1 MNDDTELLRR
11 YCEAGEDDAFGELVQ
26 RHVNLVYSAALRQLN
41 GDAHLAAD
49 ATQLVFTDLARKA
62 RSVAGHRVLAGWLF
76 TSTRFATA
84 KLVRGERRRH
94 AREVQAHLMQTLT
107 NDEPADRLDWQRVR
121 SVLDDVMSELAENDR
136 EAILLRYF
144 EGRDYASIGA
154 KLNLAANSARMRVDR
169 ALEKLRGLLEQRGVT
184 STTAALAT
192 ALANQA
198 VIAAPAGLAA
208 TVAGTAL
215 AAGAAI
221 AGSVGGGTAVAA
233 SFMSMTKLQLGLSG
247 ALAVAASTGF
257 VVQAGANARL
267 HADMAQLRQ
276 ENAAI
281 APLRAEN
288 QKLSRIAAEVAEL
301 GGDDA
306 EFARLQEQATTLKK
320 RLQDIARV
328 EQSRAALARN
338 NTEVYDIARLDRQPT
353 PRSQARPVYPA
364 EMRSA
369 GAAGEV
375 VVDFVVDVNGD
386 VQNAFALRSSQR
398 EFETAAVEAVSKWKF
413 QPGQKGGRTVATH
426 LQVPIVFNAIRQDAT
441 PGGMTVK

>member
-11 YCEAGEDDAFGELVQ
+11 YYEAGEEDAFGELVQ

-121 SVLDDVMSELAENDR
+121 SVLDDVMSELTDNDR
-136 EAILLRYF
+136 EAILLRFF
-144 EGRDYASIGA
+144 EGRDYTSIGA
-154 KLNLAANSARMRVDR
+154 KLNLAANAARMRVDR
-169 ALEKLRGLLEQRGVT
+169 ALEKLRALLEQRGVT

-198 VIAAPAGLAA
+198 VIAAPTGLAA

-215 AAGAAI
+215 AAGAAV
-221 AGSVGGGTAVAA
+221 AGSVGGGTAAAA

-267 HADMAQLRQ
+267 HDEVTQLRQ

-281 APLRAEN
+281 ASIRADN
-288 QKLSRIAAEVAEL
+288 QKLNRMAAEVAEL
-301 GGDDA
+301 RGDDA
-306 EFARLQEQATTLKK
+306 EFARLQEQATTLKT

-328 EQSRAALARN
+328 EQSRAAMA
-338 NTEVYDIARLDRQPT
+338 TSKEVYDISRLDRQPT
-353 PRSQARPVYPA
+353 PRSQARPIYPA

-369 GAAGEV
+369 GTAGEV

-386 VQNAFALRSSQR
+386 VQDAFALRSSQK
-398 EFETAAVEAVSKWKF
+398 EFEAAAVEAVSKWKF

-426 LQVPIVFNAIRQDAT
+426 LQVPIVFSAIRNEAT
-441 PGGMTVK
+441 SGGMTVK